1 MKYGHQVPK
10 NSFAMKLRYFV
21 ESEGLSGFI
30 ADVVRELEKKEG

>member
-1 MKYGHQVPK
+1 MPK